1 MWRWMRRPGNEHRA
15 SEARVSAVAAA
26 ALVALSMARVASTWH
41 ELSETSD
48 ESAHVRS
55 GLEWLDRGTYRF
67 SPVDPPLSRLPVAVG
82 PYLAG
87 YRFAPP
93 NVAPPRGRSVDDLD
107 SDDPGPLSLA
117 RAGVLPMFAIAA
129 AVVWLWGRRVA
140 GPLVALLAVAIFALD
155 PVVLAHTGV
164 ATTDVE
170 LTAVACATLLAFVTW
185 WEAPSWRAALVG
197 GALFGL
203 ALASKY
209 AALALPACALAM
221 ASVLAWGGMRPR
233 QSVRTLALHA
243 LGAGGVSVLVLWAS
257 YRFSVGTLT
266 AASTRTRSVA
276 SPTAARLPCAGRSPR
291 SPRTRCP
298 HGLVSRAMGSRL
310 GGASRAPLVP
320 ARRVEHARVPRV
332 LPGRAARE
340 DAAAEALARRR
351 RGLAGAPCVAEGA
364 GRACAG
370 PGGCG
375 RGARDGRVV
384 RAHQHRR
391 AARAAGV
398 RADVSGGCERAGG
411 AATRRDG
418 LQREPGGRARVLAA
432 SLSAW
437 LLFESHALAPG
448 LPELLQRGGR

>member
-266 AASTRTRSVA
+266 AELDPHTLGRLADGCSSAMCRTLSALASH
-276 SPTAARLPCAGRSPR
+276 PLPAQGWF
-291 SPRTRCP
+291 
-298 HGLVSRAMGSRL
+298 HGLWDLDWEERVGHPSYLLGAWSMHGFRAYYL
-310 GGASRAPLVP
+310 VALLVKTPLP
-320 ARRVEHARVPRV
+320 E
-332 LPGRAARE
+332 L
-340 DAAAEALARRR
+340 L
-351 RGLAGAPCVAEGA
+351 LGA
-364 GRACAG
+364 GGVWLALRAW
-370 PGGCG
+370 P
-375 RGARDGRVV
+375 R
-384 RAHQHRR
+384 
-391 AARAAGV
+391 
-398 RADVSGGCERAGG
+398 ERA
-411 AATRRDG
+411 
-418 LQREPGGRARVLAA
+418 ARVLAPVAAAVVLVTVA
-432 SLSAW
+432 SFGRINIGVRHVLPVFALMSLAGASALAVLLRDVTGSSASRVGARVLGGALVAW
-437 LLFESHALAPG
+437 LRSSRAP
-448 LPELLQRGGR
+448 RTRTT